1 MVALAG
7 LRTLGFGEGRPAG
20 ACAAVGAC
28 AVVGTQGLVALAGL
42 RTLGFEKGRPA
53 GACAAV
59 GVRPCPRFQSP
70 AGARPTERPFSAER
84 PFYPCVVRGKVL
96 CLYGC
101 APWLVAWRLD
111 KPQRGDPFQSPGCV
125 ALQGDQ
131 TLGSPVSI
139 ITKPCRGDPQEYMC
153 CRSLWV
159 ASRLSSLGAKSLG
172 WVITI
177 FTTFDRHILRLVPS

>member
-1 MVALAG
+1 MHRQALPSNRAKG
-7 LRTLGFGEGRPAG
+7 LRPHKGLHDAHHGRLRGRPCRASLPRGQPNPGFARAHNPEALQGRPA
-20 ACAAVGAC
+20 
-28 AVVGTQGLVALAGL
+28 
-42 RTLGFEKGRPA
+42 
-53 GACAAV
+53 
-59 GVRPCPRFQSP
+59 
-70 AGARPTERPFSAER
+70 ERPFSTARLFATARPFPIAR

-101 APWLVAWRLD
+101 APWLVAWRRD

-139 ITKPCRGDPQEYMC
+139 ITKPCRGDPQERTC
-153 CRSLWV
+153 SRSLWV
-159 ASRLSSLGAKSLG
+159 ALCLSTLGTKSLG